1 MASSGCKWWSTLPVE
16 SPVLRQAALWL
27 LHAVAALAALCVN
40 FFGMTWI
47 SPRRRMDLC
56 PLLCALLCGIGL
68 VACGGG
74 NGAGNTAAT
83 ATDGDTN
90 PIPAP
95 GRKPSP
101 VQAVTVSSGL
111 VNPWSLAFL
120 PDARMLVTERPGR
133 LRIVSSDGATLSAPV
148 AGVPAVDA
156 RGQGGLFD
164 VAVAPDFA
172 SSRRIYLS
180 YAEPGSGAEAGR
192 NGTAVGTA
200 VLAEDGASGPA
211 LTQWRVIFRQ
221 TPKVNSTAHFG
232 GRIVLAPGGLMFITL
247 GERQA
252 DSERTKAQDLSQGHG
267 KIMRISTDGMVP
279 PDNPFARLSGG
290 AAVQEA
296 VWSFGHRNPQGATL
310 HPTTGQ
316 LWSVEHGPQGGD
328 ELNLILPGRNYGW
341 PLVSDGCE
349 YGTPVGNCTPVG
361 GASTGAGF
369 EPPVSSW
376 VPTSIAPSGMV
387 FYTGKKFPE
396 WHGHLFVGALAGQ
409 ALWHIVLNGDQVA
422 SREALFTD
430 LNERI
435 RDVRQGP
442 DGWLYLLT
450 DSAAG
455 RILRVQR

>member
-1 MASSGCKWWSTLPVE
+1 MAEHQTWERTKHWSLLLAV
-16 SPVLRQAALWL
+16 VL
-27 LHAVAALAALCVN
+27 
-40 FFGMTWI
+40 T
-47 SPRRRMDLC
+47 
-56 PLLCALLCGIGL
+56 
-68 VACGGG
+68 ACGGG
-74 NGAGNTAAT
+74 RAVEAT
-83 ATDGDTN
+83 VAQTTPPDDN
-90 PIPAP
+90 PPPASAP
-95 GRKPSP
+95 Q
-101 VQAVTVSSGL
+101 VITVTSGL

-120 PDARMLVTERPGR
+120 PDARLLVTERPGR
-133 LRIVSSDGATLSAPV
+133 LRIVSADGSVLSAPV

-164 VAVAPDFA
+164 VAVAPDF
-172 SSRRIYLS
+172 STSKRIYLS
-180 YAEPGSGAEAGR
+180 YAEPGTGAESGR

-200 VLAEDGASGPA
+200 VLNEDSKGGPT

-221 TPKVNSTAHFG
+221 TPKVASTAHFG
-232 GRIVLAPGGLMFITL
+232 GRIVLAPGDMMFITL

-252 DSERTKAQDLSQGHG
+252 ESERVKAQDLSQGHG
-267 KIMRISTDGMVP
+267 KIMRIRTDGTVP
-279 PDNPFARLSGG
+279 ADNPFAGLSGG

-296 VWSFGHRNPQGATL
+296 IWSYGHRNPQGASL

-328 ELNLILPGRNYGW
+328 ELNLVRAGRNYGW
-341 PLVSDGCE
+341 PLVSYGCE
-349 YGTPVGNCTPVG
+349 YGAPVGNCTPVG

-369 EPPVSSW
+369 EPPVSYW

-387 FYTGKKFPE
+387 FYTGNRFPE
-396 WHGHLFVGALAGQ
+396 WQGHLFVGALAGQ
-409 ALWHIVLNGDQVA
+409 ALWHITLNGNQVA
-422 SREALFTD
+422 SREALFTS

-450 DSAAG
+450 DSASG